1 MIAIELIVGGVI
13 YVITQAGIGGI
24 IVLLRRAGVKK
35 YRELIESLK
44 DLSSKNT
51 ELYSLLSDTN
61 EPAISEERRAR
72 EINLP
77 YADDAELTHRDIQLT
92 NGTILRIR
100 NKKNIVV

>member
-13 YVITQAGIGGI
+13 YVLTQAGIGAI

-44 DLSSKNT
+44 DLSSKNS

-61 EPAISEERRAR
+61 EPSDDPSISEERRAR
-72 EINLP
+72 DVNHP
-77 YADDAELTHRDIQLT
+77 YADDAEMTHRDIQLS

-100 NKKNIVV
+100 NKK